1 VQKLLN
7 NIIPAFVV
15 GGLICV
21 LGQLLMDLTK
31 ANITPAHVLVT
42 FVTGGVVLGG
52 LGLYEPLV
60 RIGGAGATVPL
71 SGFGYTLAKGA
82 IEGAQST
89 GLLGAFSG
97 GIQAAAVGIAA
108 ALFFGYLVAVVFNP
122 KG

>member
-1 VQKLLN
+1 LLS
-7 NIIPAFVV
+7 NIIPAFVI

-31 ANITPAHVLVT
+31 ANITPAHVLVI

-60 RIGGAGATVPL
+60 SIGGAGATVPL
-71 SGFGYTLAKGA
+71 SGFGYLLAKGA
-82 IEGAQST
+82 IEGAESY

-108 ALFFGYLVAVVFNP
+108 ALFFGYIVAVVFNP

>member
-1 VQKLLN
+1 MFD
-7 NIIPAFVV
+7 NIIPAFIV

-21 LGQLLMDLTK
+21 VGQLLMDLTN
-31 ANITPAHVLVT
+31 ANFTPAHVLVT
-42 FVTGGVVLGG
+42 FVTSGVILGA

-60 RIGGAGATVPL
+60 KIGGAGATVPL

-82 IEGAQST
+82 IEGANNS
-89 GLLGAFSG
+89 GLLGVFSG

-108 ALFFGYLVAVVFNP
+108 ALFFGYLVALVFNP

>member
-1 VQKLLN
+1 
-7 NIIPAFVV
+7 
-15 GGLICV
+15 
-21 LGQLLMDLTK
+21 MDLTK
-31 ANITPAHVLVT
+31 ANIQPAHVLVS
-42 FVTGGVVLGG
+42 FVTVGVVLGG

-82 IEGAQST
+82 MEGAQSS

-97 GIQAAAVGIAA
+97 GVEAAAVGIAA
-108 ALFFGYLVAVVFNP
+108 AIIFGYLTALVFNP